1 MTAAAYSPR
10 QIRMLEISALCL
22 LAFMMVIGV
31 FYQFMGFKLDG
42 NLLIMVVALIVI
54 YVKVFQA
61 QLRQVTD
68 RIDELEKR
76 LAAPGDTR
84 AVEQPPVL
92 RYE

>member
-10 QIRMLEISALCL
+10 QIRMFEISALCL

-42 NLLIMVVALIVI
+42 NLLIMVGALIVI

>member
-10 QIRMLEISALCL
+10 QIRMFEISALCL

-76 LAAPGDTR
+76 LAASGDTR
-84 AVEQPPVL
+84 AVE
-92 RYE
+92 

>member
-1 MTAAAYSPR
+1 MF
-10 QIRMLEISALCL
+10 EISALCL

-42 NLLIMVVALIVI
+42 NLLIMVGALIVI

>member
-1 MTAAAYSPR
+1 MTAAAYSPQ
-10 QIRMLEISALCL
+10 QIRMFEISAICL
-22 LAFMMVIGV
+22 LAFMMLIGV

-42 NLLIMVVALIVI
+42 NLLIMVGALIVI